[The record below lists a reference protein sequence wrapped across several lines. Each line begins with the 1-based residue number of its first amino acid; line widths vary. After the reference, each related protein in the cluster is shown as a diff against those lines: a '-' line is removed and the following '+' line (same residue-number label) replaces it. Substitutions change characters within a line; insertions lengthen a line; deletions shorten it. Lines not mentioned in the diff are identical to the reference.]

1 MWINDGRLLLIN
13 RFVHLPVNSLIV
25 LFTGIL
31 VVIASRKLDLLKVV
45 RIADDRL
52 ELKDRLSTVV

>member
-1 MWINDGRLLLIN
+1 MWINYGWLLLIN

-52 ELKDRLSTVV
+52 ELKDRLSTAV